1 MSLEIPIELELIN
14 VELFNDQEYKA
25 GNSSINMA
33 QLI

>member
-14 VELFNDQEYKA
+14 VELFNDQEYKV
-25 GNSSINMA
+25 GNRSINMA